1 MLAGL
6 RERAK
11 QGLSPAGQPWPET
24 DGPQAIAL
32 ARRDPQSQTVT
43 VVLDAASASIAMF
56 AIAVHADEREAHIRE
71 VERFGKTLPEGSYG
85 MRNREAIAARE
96 KRIAARLR
104 SVQNAFRTAIER
116 DAEPSLPVSF
126 RARRSP
132 DREGE
137 LD

>member
-6 RERAK
+6 RERAR

-32 ARRDPQSQTVT
+32 ARRDPRSQTVT

-71 VERFGKTLPEGSYG
+71 VERFGKTLPDGSYG

-104 SVQNAFRTAIER
+104 SVQNAFRMAIER

-126 RARRSP
+126 RARRSA
-132 DREGE
+132 DREIE